1 MAAWSSVL
9 RTAARKLLQNGNS
22 RTALSKIEQIRCMSE
37 ERTMVILPGRY
48 QWNKFKDFLHFYT
61 LLGAIPIAIGITLI
75 NVFIGPATLE
85 EIPDGYVPKEW
96 EYHEHPIKRFLQ
108 RYCVPSPQQEYEKY
122 MHYIYHENEVRKVRK
137 LEAQVEDAMAANHD
151 YRSSNYFQEIYGSKY
166 MYKYKDLNEKL
177 PPMDRVDF

>member
-1 MAAWSSVL
+1 
-9 RTAARKLLQNGNS
+9 
-22 RTALSKIEQIRCMSE
+22 
-37 ERTMVILPGRY
+37 MVILPGRY
-48 QWNKFKDFLHFYT
+48 QWNKFKDFVHFYT

-85 EIPDGYVPKEW
+85 EIPDDYVPKEW
-96 EYHEHPIKRFLQ
+96 EYHEVRFWILGARKLKSRYWNTWTVGKYTFVTNINASLFQHPIKRFLQ

-177 PPMDRVDF
+177 PPMDRIDF